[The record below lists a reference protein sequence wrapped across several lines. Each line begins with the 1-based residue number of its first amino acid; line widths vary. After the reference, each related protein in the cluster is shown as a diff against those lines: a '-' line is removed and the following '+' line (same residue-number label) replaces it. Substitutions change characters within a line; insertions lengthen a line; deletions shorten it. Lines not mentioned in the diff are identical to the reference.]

1 MAKKVRNQPLSDDS
15 LNMIAREYC
24 NQQAHRVHKNRKDDD
39 LHNNSPFGYNI
50 PTVVAA
56 CTSNKSP
63 YLVCR
68 GRNDHSPMSPHPIL
82 RAAYPKRVQYGLL
95 PRTKKTRF
103 YPVGHCAEPHAAN
116 RLLYEMS
123 YKGKHLLIR
132 DLRFSF
138 AYSVKNSAVVEYCGT
153 CKLTFPQLK

>member
-24 NQQAHRVHKNRKDDD
+24 NQQAQRVQKKRIDDD
-39 LHNNSPFGYNI
+39 LQNNSPFGYNI
-50 PTVVAA
+50 PKVVAA

-68 GRNDHSPMSPHPIL
+68 GRNDHSPMSPHPVL
-82 RAAYPKRVQYGLL
+82 RAAYPKPGQYKYF
-95 PRTKKTRF
+95 PRTKRTKF
-103 YPVGHCAEPHAAN
+103 FPVGHCAEPHSAN
-116 RLLYEMS
+116 RLLYEMA
-123 YKGKHLLIR
+123 YKGKHLSIR

-138 AYSVKNSAVVEYCGT
+138 AFRVKNSAVVEYCGT